1 MTVRPLALWG
11 GDTYVERTPAR
22 ALAGV
27 VSSAWVQ
34 QVAPDNDFY
43 THRHI
48 PSGAVELLCT
58 VGAVPQV
65 VGPLTRI
72 RTEKLAAGTTVVG
85 LRLRPG
91 AAPPILGRPA
101 SELID
106 LAIGVD
112 EFWGASAV
120 ALGERIDAAGSSQ
133 AALQMLEAH
142 LAERIA
148 DSDAPDPIV
157 SEAVR
162 QLMPWRRNAVGPLAW
177 LLNISESQ
185 LRRRCRAA
193 VGLTPK
199 TLHRMLRFQG
209 FLALVQ
215 RSIAQGRAPTEEEGL
230 ALLAAEAG
238 YADQP
243 HLNRECVRLTGVS
256 PASFISETV
265 QTCACGHD
273 HAASFTPIL
282 RSHPGSR
289 PVSAA

>member
-1 MTVRPLALWG
+1 VTIPPAG
-11 GDTYVERTPAR
+11 GYTYVERPPAR
-22 ALAGV
+22 ALAGL

-34 QVAPDNDFY
+34 EVAPDNDSC

-48 PSGAVELLCT
+48 PSGAVELLCA
-58 VGAVPQV
+58 VGALPQV
-65 VGPLTRI
+65 VGPLTRT
-72 RTEKLAAGTTVVG
+72 RTEKIAAGTTVVG

-101 SELID
+101 SELVD

-112 EFWGASAV
+112 EIWGASAV
-120 ALGERIDAAGSSQ
+120 ALGERIEAARSPQ
-133 AALQMLEAH
+133 AALHILQAH
-142 LAERIA
+142 VAELIT
-148 DSDAPDPIV
+148 DSDAPDPLV

-162 QLMPWRRNAVGPLAW
+162 QLMPWRSNAVGPLAS

-185 LRRRCRAA
+185 LRRRCRTA
-193 VGLTPK
+193 VGLSPK

-215 RSIAQGRAPTEEEGL
+215 RSIAQGKAPTEEEGL

-256 PASFISETV
+256 PGSFIGETA

-273 HAASFTPIL
+273 HAASFAPIL

-289 PVSAA
+289 PASAA